1 MKIESASEALGAD
14 INQAIV
20 EIEAIKQRIQVTG
33 SVDSEIN
40 LLNEIISNLIAG
52 EMDSEEALRRARGI
66 EMSRQDY
73 H

>member
-1 MKIESASEALGAD
+1 MKAESIQENSKESIG
-14 INQAIV
+14 QAIM

-40 LLNEIISNLIAG
+40 LLNEIILNLKNG
-52 EMDSEEALRRARGI
+52 EIDSEEALRRARGV
-66 EMSRQDY
+66 EVGRQDY